1 MFLVSETV
9 KSTTGE
15 AARLSGYVIEN
26 SKEMHPDRVRPTVLI
41 CPGGGYSWVTDREAE
56 PIAERMIGLGYNA
69 FVLRYTCSPARFPV
83 ALEQAAASMALLREH
98 SREWNIDVTK
108 IVIAGFSAG
117 GHVAASLATMWNK
130 DRLRAAGFDEQQIRP
145 NGLMLGYSVLTS
157 GKFAHR
163 DSFDELLGPKAKD
176 PEALREVSLELQ
188 VDKDTPKTFIWHTM
202 TDDLVP
208 VENSTLFALACK
220 NHNVPVEVHL
230 YPKGGHGLALAT
242 PESSIPNGYGDEPG
256 AASWMHLFEL
266 WMRRNFPMEDVLV
279 KD

>member
-1 MFLVSETV
+1 
-9 KSTTGE
+9 
-15 AARLSGYVIEN
+15 
-26 SKEMHPDRVRPTVLI
+26 
-41 CPGGGYSWVTDREAE
+41 
-56 PIAERMIGLGYNA
+56 
-69 FVLRYTCSPARFPV
+69 
-83 ALEQAAASMALLREH
+83 
-98 SREWNIDVTK
+98 
-108 IVIAGFSAG
+108 
-117 GHVAASLATMWNK
+117 
-130 DRLRAAGFDEQQIRP
+130 
-145 NGLMLGYSVLTS
+145 
-157 GKFAHR
+157 
-163 DSFDELLGPKAKD
+163 
-176 PEALREVSLELQ
+176 
-188 VDKDTPKTFIWHTM
+188 M